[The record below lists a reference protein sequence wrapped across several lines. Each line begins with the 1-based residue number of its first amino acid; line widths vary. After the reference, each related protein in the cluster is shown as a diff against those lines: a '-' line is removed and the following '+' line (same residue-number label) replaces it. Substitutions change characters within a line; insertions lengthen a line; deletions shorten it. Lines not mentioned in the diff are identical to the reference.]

1 MERSNSCSEV
11 KDKKCMD
18 VLDLNQG
25 RCWYFEPGFHFP
37 WVDEES
43 ITMPII
49 SQVTFR
55 GMAPSPV
62 VEADI
67 RKRIEALEQFHSRP
81 TSCHVRV
88 EAPHRHKHKGKLYSV
103 RIDLRLPYG
112 EVVVANDGPLDHAH
126 EDAHV
131 AVRDAFNALTRRLED
146 AVRRMRG
153 DIKQHGT
160 AVVGQVTDIF
170 RDDGY
175 GFIEGRDG
183 RNVYFCAENVAN
195 GQFAKLA
202 VGSRVE
208 EIVTEGDKGPQASTV
223 RLHDHN

>member
-1 MERSNSCSEV
+1 
-11 KDKKCMD
+11 
-18 VLDLNQG
+18 
-25 RCWYFEPGFHFP
+25 
-37 WVDEES
+37 
-43 ITMPII
+43 MPMI

-67 RKRIEALEQFHSRP
+67 RKRLEALEQFHSRP
-81 TSCHVRV
+81 TSCHVTI

-103 RIDLRLPYG
+103 RIDLRLPHG
-112 EVVVANDGPLDHAH
+112 EVVVANDSPLDH
-126 EDAHV
+126 AHV

-146 AVRRMRG
+146 AARRMRG
-153 DIKQHGT
+153 DIKQHGAT
-160 AVVGQVTDIF
+160 VRRQVTDLF

-183 RNVYFCAENVAN
+183 RNVYFRAENVAN
-195 GQFAKLA
+195 GQFAKLT

-208 EIVTEGDKGPQASTV
+208 AVVTEGDKGSQASTV
-223 RLHDHN
+223 RLHNHD